1 MDGSQE
7 DKSSSLWRKAFLKS
21 YKAMDKELKSHPK
34 VDCFC
39 SGCTAVT
46 LVKQVHVN
54 PNQFAALFSDLLAV
68 SFSNFDLPTGFRSIR
83 GKYRGFSSNSR
94 IER

>member
-1 MDGSQE
+1 MSFWQSSQLKHNRSNRTSCLQWSRKNSADGEGEDRDGSQE
-7 DKSSSLWRKAFLKS
+7 DKLSSLWRRVFLKS

-39 SGCTAVT
+39 SGSTAVT

-54 PNQFAALFSDLLAV
+54 TKRRAS
-68 SFSNFDLPTGFRSIR
+68 
-83 GKYRGFSSNSR
+83 
-94 IER
+94 